1 MPLPGGEVS
10 IRRPYRLAF
19 AYLRALGI
27 EMPDLPSLCRD
38 TGRGAGDHRHAIANR
53 INTPLTSS
61 CGRLFDA
68 VAALL
73 GLRRTITFEGQAAI
87 ALEMAAAAGRPRCA
101 LPLLHRKGGR
111 QCPR

>member
-19 AYLRALGI
+19 AYLHALGS
-27 EMPDLPSLCRD
+27 EMPDLPSLSEIPVEEREI
-38 TGRGAGDHRHAIANR
+38 IATQIAKR

-87 ALEMAAAAGRPRCA
+87 ALEMVAAHGRP
-101 LPLLHRKGGR
+101 
-111 QCPR
+111 